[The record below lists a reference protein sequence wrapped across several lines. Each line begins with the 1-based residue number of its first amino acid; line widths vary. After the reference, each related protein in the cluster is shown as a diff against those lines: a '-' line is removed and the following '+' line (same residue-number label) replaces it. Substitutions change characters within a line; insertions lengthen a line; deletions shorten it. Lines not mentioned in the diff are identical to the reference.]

1 MLLQRHNFCQPA
13 SPLIRSA
20 VNSRKTACRASNLQL
35 QSIPLTP
42 ESFEPFGQVIQP
54 TDDGKAFDMTDA
66 QLELSKGTPRFYIM
80 DLPRR
85 GLSFSRI
92 TYHADVTQC
101 LGGLNPPQHWYIV
114 VAAPTGSVADY
125 PQQQQLT
132 AFKVPHGTAI
142 KFKQGTWHAGPLF
155 DGSDAMSFYNLEL
168 SDTNVVDHNTH
179 DYGASNDTTFTVL
192 EC

>member
-1 MLLQRHNFCQPA
+1 M
-13 SPLIRSA
+13 
-20 VNSRKTACRASNLQL
+20 ACRASKVPI

-42 ESFEPFGQVIQP
+42 EAFEPFGQVGAPASLDPLQHQQQQEGRAISLPPLLLQVIQP

-66 QLELSKGTPRFYIM
+66 QLELSKGTPRSAAQPGARPGDACCVFFSLHLHCPYLPHCRFYIM

-101 LGGLNPPQHWYIV
+101 LGGLNPPQPWYIV

-125 PQQQQLT
+125 PKQQQLT

-142 KFKQGTWHAGPLF
+142 KFKQGTWHAGR
-155 DGSDAMSFYNLEL
+155 G
-168 SDTNVVDHNTH
+168 VV
-179 DYGASNDTTFTVL
+179 G
-192 EC
+192 